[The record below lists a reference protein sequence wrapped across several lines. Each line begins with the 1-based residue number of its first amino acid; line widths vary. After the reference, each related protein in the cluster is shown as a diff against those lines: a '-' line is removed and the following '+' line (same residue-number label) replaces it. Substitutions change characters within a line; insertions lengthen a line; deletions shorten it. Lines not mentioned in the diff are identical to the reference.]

1 MTASFSG
8 RPSAVPALC
17 PLFPFA
23 AIPTA
28 PRSFLLPF
36 SVAIYHLARILSV
49 CTITALSALCL
60 LFPFAIILAAP
71 RSFLLPFSLA
81 CLLSAPFAALFYC
94 RICLLCRPFRFIPHP
109 PHISPN
115 GPSDTP
121 GQQTKTKKGPLI
133 RPLSSFILFSF
144 NFFRASLKLLCACAI
159 HSRRPYIRFSQI
171 RPRVCFWDCRT
182 YKRPLF
188 YPQRHILLFCIPQ
201 SQRFLPHR
209 KEG

>member
-1 MTASFSG
+1 MPAAIEAFGCDFLQSLLLLQSFAVISIFYHTSCRYYMTASFSG

-81 CLLSAPFAALFYC
+81 CTLSAPFTALFSR
-94 RICLLCRPFRFIPHP
+94 RICLLCRPFCFIPP
-109 PHISPN
+109 PPRISFKTVL
-115 GPSDTP
+115 SLHF
-121 GQQTKTKKGPLI
+121 GQ
-133 RPLSSFILFSF
+133 
-144 NFFRASLKLLCACAI
+144 
-159 HSRRPYIRFSQI
+159 
-171 RPRVCFWDCRT
+171 
-182 YKRPLF
+182 
-188 YPQRHILLFCIPQ
+188 
-201 SQRFLPHR
+201 
-209 KEG
+209 